1 MAYELL
7 NEDPAK
13 KDYLYEN
20 EEFWKYR
27 PIVTFELMT
36 IELNL
41 TTNPEHF
48 KLLKKFTSTVNIK
61 FYFLKINK
69 FLCI

>member
-7 NEDPAK
+7 NEDPTK
-13 KDYLYEN
+13 IGFLYEN

-48 KLLKKFTSTVNIK
+48 KLLKKFTSTVSITFFK
-61 FYFLKINK
+61 FRLIFY
-69 FLCI
+69 